1 MTDERIVSPETTDTE
16 AIIEKSLRPQ
26 FLSQYIGQ
34 DKVKEELRIYIEA
47 AKNREESLDHVL
59 LYGPPGLGK
68 TTMAM
73 VIANEM
79 GVNIRTTSGPAIE
92 RPGDLIAILNELE
105 PGDLLFIDEIHRLPR
120 VAEEML
126 YSAMEDFY
134 VDIMV
139 GQGTT
144 AHPVHFPLPPFT
156 LVGATTRAGML
167 SAPLRDRFG
176 IISHMEYYQ
185 EKDLKEI
192 VLRSA
197 DIFQTEIVTTGAVEI
212 ARRSRGTPRIANRLL
227 KRVRDFAQV
236 QADGVIDQ
244 LIADKALG
252 LLQVDKAG
260 LDYVDQKL
268 IKTMIEIYGGGPV
281 GLSTLSVNIGEET
294 ETVEDMYEPY
304 LIQKGFL
311 KRTPRGR
318 IATALAYEH
327 FGYSYQLSE

>member
-1 MTDERIVSPETTDTE
+1 MDERIVSPESTE
-16 AIIEKSLRPQ
+16 QEEIIEKSLRPQ
-26 FLSQYIGQ
+26 TLAQYIGQ
-34 DKVKEELRIYIEA
+34 DKVKQELSIYIQA
-47 AKNREESLDHVL
+47 AKNREEALDHVL

-79 GVNIRTTSGPAIE
+79 QVQIKTTSGPAIE
-92 RPGDLIAILNELE
+92 KPGDLIAILNELQ
-105 PGDLLFIDEIHRLPR
+105 PGDVLFIDENHRLPR

-176 IISHMEYYQ
+176 IISHMQYY
-185 EKDLKEI
+185 EDHDLKEI
-192 VLRSA
+192 VQRTASIFET
-197 DIFQTEIVTTGAVEI
+197 DIVEEGAIEI

-227 KRVRDFAQV
+227 KRVRDYAQV
-236 QADGVIDQ
+236 QADGLIDRTV
-244 LIADKALG
+244 ADQALA
-252 LLQVDKAG
+252 LLAVDHAG
-260 LDYVDQKL
+260 LDYIDQKL
-268 IKTMIEIYGGGPV
+268 IRTMIELYQGGPV
-281 GLSTLSVNIGEET
+281 GLSTIAVNIGEET
-294 ETVEDMYEPY
+294 ETVEDMYEPF

-311 KRTPRGR
+311 KRTSRGR
-318 IATALAYEH
+318 IATPLAYDH
-327 FGYSYQLSE
+327 FGYPQRSE

>member
-1 MTDERIVSPETTDTE
+1 MDERIVSPESTE
-16 AIIEKSLRPQ
+16 QEEIIEKSLRPQ
-26 FLSQYIGQ
+26 TLAQYIGQ
-34 DKVKEELRIYIEA
+34 DKVKQELLIYIQA
-47 AKNREESLDHVL
+47 AKNREEALDHVL

-79 GVNIRTTSGPAIE
+79 QVQIKTTSGPAIE
-92 RPGDLIAILNELE
+92 KPGDLIAILNELQ
-105 PGDLLFIDEIHRLPR
+105 PGDVLFIDEIHRLPR

-176 IISHMEYYQ
+176 IISHMQYY
-185 EKDLKEI
+185 EDHDLKEI
-192 VLRSA
+192 VQRTASIFET
-197 DIFQTEIVTTGAVEI
+197 DIVEEGAIEI

-227 KRVRDFAQV
+227 KRVRDYAQV
-236 QADGVIDQ
+236 QADGLIDRTV
-244 LIADKALG
+244 ADQALA
-252 LLQVDKAG
+252 LLAVDHAG
-260 LDYVDQKL
+260 LDYIDQKL
-268 IKTMIEIYGGGPV
+268 IRTMIELYQGGPV
-281 GLSTLSVNIGEET
+281 GLSTIAVNIGEET
-294 ETVEDMYEPY
+294 ETVEDMYEPF

-311 KRTPRGR
+311 KRTSRGR
-318 IATALAYEH
+318 IATPLAYDH
-327 FGYSYQLSE
+327 FGYPQRSE

>member
-1 MTDERIVSPETTDTE
+1 MDERIVSPESTE
-16 AIIEKSLRPQ
+16 QEEIIEKSLRPQ
-26 FLSQYIGQ
+26 TLAQYIGQ
-34 DKVKEELRIYIEA
+34 DKVKQELSIYIQA
-47 AKNREESLDHVL
+47 AKNREEALDHVL

-79 GVNIRTTSGPAIE
+79 QVQIKTTSGPAIE
-92 RPGDLIAILNELE
+92 KPGDLIAILNVLQ
-105 PGDLLFIDEIHRLPR
+105 PGDVLFIDEIHRLPR

-176 IISHMEYYQ
+176 IISHMQYY
-185 EKDLKEI
+185 EDHDLKEI
-192 VLRSA
+192 VQRTASIFET
-197 DIFQTEIVTTGAVEI
+197 DIVEEGAIEI

-227 KRVRDFAQV
+227 KRVRDYAQV
-236 QADGVIDQ
+236 QADGLIDRTV
-244 LIADKALG
+244 ADQALA
-252 LLQVDKAG
+252 LLAVDHAG
-260 LDYVDQKL
+260 LDYIDQKL
-268 IKTMIEIYGGGPV
+268 IRTMIELYQGGPV
-281 GLSTLSVNIGEET
+281 GLSTIAVNIGEET
-294 ETVEDMYEPY
+294 ETVEDMYEPF

-311 KRTPRGR
+311 KRTSRGR
-318 IATALAYEH
+318 IATPLAYDH
-327 FGYSYQLSE
+327 FGYPQRSE

>member
-1 MTDERIVSPETTDTE
+1 MDERIVSPESTE
-16 AIIEKSLRPQ
+16 QEEIIEKSLRPQ
-26 FLSQYIGQ
+26 TLAQYIGQ
-34 DKVKEELRIYIEA
+34 DKVKQELSIYIQA
-47 AKNREESLDHVL
+47 AKNREEALDHVL

-79 GVNIRTTSGPAIE
+79 QVQIKTTSGPAIE
-92 RPGDLIAILNELE
+92 KPGDLIAILNELQ
-105 PGDLLFIDEIHRLPR
+105 PGDVLIIDEIHRLPR

-176 IISHMEYYQ
+176 IISHMQYY
-185 EKDLKEI
+185 EDHDLKEI
-192 VLRSA
+192 VQRTASIFET
-197 DIFQTEIVTTGAVEI
+197 DIVEEGAIEI
-212 ARRSRGTPRIANRLL
+212 ARRARGTPRIANRLL
-227 KRVRDFAQV
+227 KRVRDYAQV
-236 QADGVIDQ
+236 QADGLIDRTV
-244 LIADKALG
+244 ADQALA
-252 LLQVDKAG
+252 LLAVDHAG
-260 LDYVDQKL
+260 LDYIDQKL
-268 IKTMIEIYGGGPV
+268 IRTMIELYQGGPV
-281 GLSTLSVNIGEET
+281 GLSTIAVNIGEET
-294 ETVEDMYEPY
+294 ETVEDMYEPF

-311 KRTPRGR
+311 KRTSRGR
-318 IATALAYEH
+318 IATPLAYDH
-327 FGYSYQLSE
+327 FGYPQRSE